1 MTSKPATVMTSTNDT
16 AVRPVRVG
24 LADKNP
30 LIQTALKQLLSED
43 GRFELVHV
51 AADCD
56 GFLRNIESD
65 PVDVGVIGWIFGP
78 CDGRYILDH
87 LDGGGGS
94 PRIVVYTGDENRIVP
109 SRVMAHGGA
118 AFVPKSEQP
127 AVLLDT
133 IAAVAAGR
141 MVFPYLDVRAMN
153 SNPLSTLTRRELEV
167 LADLA
172 SGRTNK
178 QIARDHGVS
187 LNTVKFHVRNLFQ
200 KLGVNSRSQAISLYL
215 RS

>member
-1 MTSKPATVMTSTNDT
+1 MNKSRKA
-16 AVRPVRVG
+16 PVRVG

-30 LIQTALKQLLSED
+30 LIQAALRLLLSED
-43 GRFELVHV
+43 SRFELVHV
-51 AADCD
+51 ASDCAA
-56 GFLRNIESD
+56 FLRN
-65 PVDVGVIGWIFGP
+65 VAP

-87 LDGGGGS
+87 LAGEEHA
-94 PRIVVYTGDENRIVP
+94 PRIVVYTGDGNPTVP
-109 SRVMAHGGA
+109 SQVMTHGGA
-118 AFVPKSEQP
+118 AFVSKSEQP

-141 MVFPYLDVRAMN
+141 MVFPYIDVRALYD
-153 SNPLSTLTRRELEV
+153 NPLTTLTRRELEV
-167 LADLA
+167 LSDLA

-178 QIARDHGVS
+178 QIARDLGVS

-200 KLGVNSRSQAISLYL
+200 KLGVNSRSQAIALYL

>member
-1 MTSKPATVMTSTNDT
+1 MSPDRQTPI
-16 AVRPVRVG
+16 RVG

-30 LIQTALKQLLSED
+30 LIQAALRQLLSED

-51 AADCD
+51 ASECE
-56 GFLRNIESD
+56 GFLRNVSER
-65 PVDVGVIGWIFGP
+65 PVEVGVIGWIFGP
-78 CDGRYILDH
+78 CDGRFILDH
-87 LDGGGGS
+87 LSALDEP
-94 PRIVVYTGDENRIVP
+94 PRIVVYTGDENHIVP
-109 SRVMAHGGA
+109 AQVMAHGGA

-133 IAAVAAGR
+133 IAAVASGR
-141 MVFPYLDVRAMN
+141 MVFPYMDVRAMN
-153 SNPLSTLTRRELEV
+153 SNPLTTLTRRELEV
-167 LADLA
+167 LSDLA
-172 SGRTNK
+172 AGRTNK
-178 QIARDHGVS
+178 QIARDLDVS